1 MLASITAIGFWES
14 TQFSVDGKIGPRAEL
29 LPNLAKTQ
37 RQLPNLDAAFRQL
50 ALDPTH
56 PNYPKPSDLKIL
68 RNDTIAALILS
79 QQMQVFHQWDAAF
92 LERGALLVANSNFI
106 DDDVLDFEAIATA
119 VSQLQNALDP
129 ATENKLFGSTIS
141 PLLPLRTLTNGA
153 QSFIAQYLGF
163 HGTSTTYGS
172 TGISSAQAL
181 RDACNLL
188 QIGASPAVLVGGC
201 HYANLFSFL
210 NNCLLLS
217 DTKGY
222 AEASSASFFML
233 TPYDQGATGPY
244 HLHITQFYHELAALE
259 GEQVDWLFYGG
270 AFTPQQDAEL
280 QARCDHLCYR
290 EAFSWFAHT
299 GNLGAAELG
308 MLLAA
313 AANWLQ
319 ISQTAVIVLQDAYG
333 VVELFKVQKA

>member
-14 TQFSVDGKIGPRAEL
+14 TQFSVDGSIGPRAEL
-29 LPNLAKTQ
+29 LPNLAKIQ

-50 ALDPTH
+50 ELDPTH

-79 QQMQVFHQWDAAF
+79 QQMQAFHQWDAAF

-106 DDDVLDFEAIATA
+106 DDDVLDFEAIASA
-119 VSQLQNALDP
+119 VSQLQNAQDS

-163 HGTSTTYGS
+163 HGTATTYGS
-172 TGISSAQAL
+172 TGIASVQAL

-222 AEASSASFFML
+222 AEASAASFFML
-233 TPYDQGATGPY
+233 TPFDDSTNSAAR
-244 HLHITQFYHELAALE
+244 LHIVAYYPALSALE

-280 QARCDHLCYR
+280 QARCKNLRYR

-299 GNLGAAELG
+299 GNIGAAELG

-319 ISQTAVIVLQDAYG
+319 TGQTAVLVLQDAYG
-333 VVELFKVQKA
+333 VIELFKVQKA

>member
-1 MLASITAIGFWES
+1 MLATITAIGFWES
-14 TQFSVDGKIGPRAEL
+14 TLFSVDGSIGPRTEL
-29 LPNLAKTQ
+29 MPNQAKPQ
-37 RQLPNLDAAFRQL
+37 LQLPNLDAAFRQL
-50 ALDPTH
+50 ALDPLH

-79 QQMQVFHQWDAAF
+79 QQMQAYHQWDVSF

-106 DDDVLDFEAIATA
+106 DDDVLDFEAIASA
-119 VSQLQNALDP
+119 VSQLQNAQD
-129 ATENKLFGSTIS
+129 ASTENKLFGSTIS

-163 HGTSTTYGS
+163 HGTATTYGS
-172 TGISSAQAL
+172 TALASVQAL

-188 QIGASPAVLVGGC
+188 QIAASPAVLVGGC

-210 NNCLLLS
+210 NNCLLLP
-217 DTKGY
+217 DTTGY
-222 AEASSASFFML
+222 AEASAASFLMV
-233 TPYDQGATGPY
+233 TPYDQSAAGKY
-244 HLHITQFYHELAALE
+244 NLHITQFYHDFAALQ
-259 GEQVDWLFYGG
+259 GERVDWLFYGG
-270 AFTPQQDAEL
+270 AFTPHQDLEL
-280 QARCDHLCYR
+280 KARCEQLQFQ

-319 ISQTAVIVLQDAYG
+319 IGQTAVIVLQDAYG